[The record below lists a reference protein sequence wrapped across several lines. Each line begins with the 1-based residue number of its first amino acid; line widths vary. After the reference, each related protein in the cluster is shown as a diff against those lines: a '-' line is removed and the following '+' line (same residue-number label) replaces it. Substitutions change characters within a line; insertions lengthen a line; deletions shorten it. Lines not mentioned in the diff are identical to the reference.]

1 MMIENE
7 QLKAMIEIM
16 KVEMEGVLKQVG
28 QNRVPLGQQLDQDS
42 EP

>member
-16 KVEMEGVLKQVG
+16 KVEMEGVLKQVA